1 MAMRTFGPCDTWGSL
16 RRTVGLCL
24 AVSLAFGTVAVPEA
38 WATDYYVSAGTGA
51 NGNDGS
57 SGAPWKTL
65 TYALGQVTSGDT
77 LNVAA
82 GTYDTPTNG
91 ETFPLTLV
99 DGVAIIGDIT
109 TPSNCVIS
117 APAASPIFRNDN
129 TNLSATTRL
138 AGVQLK
144 HDVSGSNED
153 DIDLYVNDVAMAP
166 HFDHDLLSGDTGD
179 SDGGISVWDHTLSG
193 TGGASGT
200 FQPTIE
206 NDTFSGL
213 HTGVGMWLSSG
224 GGSGDNYSP
233 AINNNT
239 FTGCNVPIY
248 FGLETSAAGTVGG
261 TISGNQ
267 TTGTTDAD
275 IDVNFFADWTPGL
288 TFNPTISGNTF
299 GSIPSSTGA
308 SENIYLPIAVSNATG
323 PIAIVPQISGNA
335 GFAKGDNILVDQ
347 MNLWSGSGNFTFSPT
362 ISNNTLTSKNGSN
375 VGATSLVAYSQS
387 GAFDVEPTISN
398 NNLTATGS
406 SGSNVFFAGFS
417 LGASS
422 ASLTFSP
429 KVTDNPQMSAD
440 FENFTTWGT
449 LNGFDGDVDVSP
461 TVSGNTMTSAGNGDS
476 QLLVRLE
483 DMSFSYSDPPHTLTF
498 SPTLENNTMTAG
510 GKSAV
515 DLLLSNVDWGAFDSN
530 LVISGNTIS
539 GADNGVSAKLSQF
552 ASALG
557 WNADWTIANNTITS
571 PSGSGISVSA
581 HTAMS
586 MSVASGTW
594 DLTVAGNTVTDAR
607 GAGVFLRP
615 VAYFGSNAHIDASVL
630 IQGNTLTRSGGF
642 GELELEEYSQDGLAS
657 NDTRILD
664 NVIQD
669 GTADGLRI
677 LMDNSRT
684 DSALVSCNTITG
696 NNGNGVYE
704 EDSSTS
710 ADPPGDYGGGSR
722 NSPGGNI
729 LTGNGDHSTTF
740 DFNNQR
746 GQGSGLVTAMAENN
760 WWGQATGPA
769 AGQISGPVDTS
780 NFLTAAPT
788 VTLQAELTAANVDD
802 VAPAGNSVGDT
813 FKYTADITPA
823 GGSCGDTSLTFT
835 VPIPANA
842 SLVSGSITTTKG
854 TITNTAPVTVD
865 IGPVTAG
872 ETVTVTWEVIPAS
885 GTQISS
891 QGTVSATKSGT
902 TPSDDPG
909 TGTPLDPTVT
919 LLFVPQ
925 PGAVQFAVAAA
936 TVSEGA
942 GSITLDVTRTGGSA
956 GAIAANYATA
966 DGTATAPDDY
976 TATSGTLNW
985 ADGDATTKQIVVPIV
1000 DDSTPEGDET
1010 FTVTLTDP
1018 PGPADIGSPATTT
1031 VTIKD
1036 NDTAIPMFGGWGL
1049 VALAGALLL
1058 LGVALQRR
1066 RRFAA
1071 AGLALVLALGSGWV
1085 GAAPL
1090 RHALVQHGA
1099 RQVTVTASTVETAT
1113 VAVARVA
1120 VAACPGSGSVGRATH
1135 REQETVT
1142 LTLADGTSIT
1152 APRYALR
1159 VRDLRNRPKRPDL
1172 EGLSKADR
1180 LIVASKLR
1188 AERQAARA
1196 ARQAAH
1202 AAMTPEQRAQWRQ
1215 QHRAQRQQELA
1226 ASLAIRRDPTALLA
1240 AGTPVVVRVVRDRN
1254 GRIESA
1260 RVEVYAT
1267 AERARAEVE
1276 RIETR
1281 RAEQQAKHAAR

>member
-1 MAMRTFGPCDTWGSL
+1 MRVKALASLSHCGLL
-16 RRTVGLCL
+16 RRTVGVVLT
-24 AVSLAFGTVAVPEA
+24 AALAFGTVVVPEA
-38 WATDYYVSAGTGA
+38 WATVGNDYYVATTGDDSRSAATA
-51 NGNDGS
+51 QNP
-57 SGAPWKTL
+57 ATPWKTL
-65 TYALGQVTSGDT
+65 SHALDTGSSGVTYGDT
-77 LNVAA
+77 INLAT
-82 GTYDTPTNG
+82 GTYDTGNG
-91 ETFPLTLV
+91 ETFPLALV
-99 DGVAIIGDIT
+99 DGVAIIGDTT

-117 APAASPIFRNDN
+117 APKGQTVFRNDN
-129 TNLSATTRL
+129 TNLGDTTRL

-144 HDVSGSNED
+144 HDASGSNED
-153 DIDLYVNDVAMAP
+153 DIDLFVNDVAMAP

-213 HTGVGMWLSSG
+213 HTGVGMWLTSG
-224 GGSGDNYSP
+224 GGAGDNYSP

-248 FGLETSAAGTVGG
+248 FDLETSAAGTVGG
-261 TISGNQ
+261 TINGNQ
-267 TTGTTDAD
+267 TTGTTGAD
-275 IDVNFFADWTPGL
+275 IGVDFFADWTPGL

-308 SENIYLPIAVSNATG
+308 SENINLPIAVSNATG
-323 PIAIVPQISGNA
+323 PIAIVPQISGNT
-335 GFAKGDNILVDQ
+335 GFAEGDNILVNQ

-476 QLLVRLE
+476 QLLIRLE

-498 SPTLENNTMTAG
+498 SPTLENNTLTAG

-515 DLLLSNVDWGAFDSN
+515 DLLLSNVEWGAFDSN

-539 GADNGVSAKLSQF
+539 GADDGIYAKLSYC
-552 ASALG
+552 ASVLG

-571 PSGSGISVSA
+571 PSGSGIVVSA

-594 DLTVAGNTVTDAR
+594 DLAVAGNTVTDAR

-615 VAYFGSNAHIDASVL
+615 VAYFGSSAHIDASVL

-642 GELELEEYSQDGLAS
+642 GALELEEYSQDGLAS

-696 NNGNGVYE
+696 NGGNGVHE
-704 EDSSTS
+704 VDSSTS

-729 LTGNGDHSTTF
+729 LTGNGNGTTSH
-740 DFNNQR
+740 DFNNER
-746 GQGSGLVTAMAENN
+746 GNGSGLVTAMAENN

-769 AGQISGPVDTS
+769 AGQISGPVDS
-780 NFLTAAPT
+780 DPWLGAAPT
-788 VTLQAELTAANVDD
+788 VTLQAELTAADVND
-802 VAPAGNSVGDT
+802 VAPPGNSVGDT
-813 FKYTADITPA
+813 FKYTADITPS
-823 GGSCGDTSLTFT
+823 GGSCGDTSLAFT

-842 SLVSGSITTTKG
+842 SLVSGSVTTTKG
-854 TITNTAPVTVD
+854 TITNTDPVTVA
-865 IGPVTAG
+865 IGPVSAG

-885 GTQISS
+885 GTQIES
-891 QGTVSATKSGT
+891 QGTVNASKSGNT
-902 TPSDDPG
+902 LSDDPG
-909 TGTPLDPTVT
+909 TATQFDPTVT
-919 LLFVPQ
+919 ALGEGVATDVP
-925 PGAVQFAVAAA
+925 
-936 TVSEGA
+936 
-942 GSITLDVTRTGGSA
+942 TL
-956 GAIAANYATA
+956 
-966 DGTATAPDDY
+966 
-976 TATSGTLNW
+976 
-985 ADGDATTKQIVVPIV
+985 
-1000 DDSTPEGDET
+1000 
-1010 FTVTLTDP
+1010 
-1018 PGPADIGSPATTT
+1018 
-1031 VTIKD
+1031 
-1036 NDTAIPMFGGWGL
+1036 GGWGL
-1049 VALAGALLL
+1049 LVLAGLLLL
-1058 LGVALQRR
+1058 LGVALLRRQRV
-1066 RRFAA
+1066 AA
-1071 AGLALVLALGSGWV
+1071 AGLAVVLALGSGWA

-1090 RHALVQHGA
+1090 RHTVRHDA
-1099 RQVTVTASTVETAT
+1099 RQLTVTASTVKTAT
-1113 VAVARVA
+1113 VAVAPVA
-1120 VAACPGSGSVGRATH
+1120 IAAKPHNRGGTVTPL
-1135 REQETVT
+1135 EQRTVT
-1142 LTLADGTSIT
+1142 LTLADGTSLSV
-1152 APRYALR
+1152 PEHMLR
-1159 VRDLRNRPKRPDL
+1159 VRDLRDRPERPDL
-1172 EGLSKADR
+1172 SSLSKADR
-1180 LIVASKLR
+1180 LIATSKL
-1188 AERQAARA
+1188 RA

-1202 AAMTPEQRAQWRQ
+1202 AQRLAARQEMTPEQKTEWRQ
-1215 QHRAQRQQELA
+1215 QRRIERQRELA
-1226 ASLAIRRDPTALLA
+1226 AALAARRDPTALLA
-1240 AGTPVVVRVVRDRN
+1240 SGTPVLVRVVRDRE

-1260 RVEVYAT
+1260 RIEVYASQ
-1267 AERARAEVE
+1267 ERARAALE
-1276 RIETR
+1276 RMLEHK
-1281 RAEQQAKHAAR
+1281 AERQHLHGKR